1 MGLLL
6 HQNNVK
12 YYSVFNVPSITN
24 TNRFGQILFFRSE
37 GENCSLPKLA
47 SAAEISEHVPI
58 NNTSS
63 KDTENLQSESLL
75 KHSNLHP
82 LLPILD
88 TGKRPRINS
97 NIKGIIKT
105 KTESFAKDEDEGFD
119 SPRKSLTRSHSEV

>member
-1 MGLLL
+1 MYFPLPN
-6 HQNNVK
+6 Q
-12 YYSVFNVPSITN
+12 SIWSN
-24 TNRFGQILFFRSE
+24 FIFIFRSE

-47 SAAEISEHVPI
+47 STTEISAHVPI

-63 KDTENLQSESLL
+63 RDTENLQSESIL

-82 LLPILD
+82 LPPILD
-88 TGKRPRINS
+88 KGKKPRIKS

-105 KTESFAKDEDEGFD
+105 KTESSPQDEDEGFD

>member
-1 MGLLL
+1 M
-6 HQNNVK
+6 
-12 YYSVFNVPSITN
+12 
-24 TNRFGQILFFRSE
+24 
-37 GENCSLPKLA
+37 PKLD

>member
-1 MGLLL
+1 M
-6 HQNNVK
+6 
-12 YYSVFNVPSITN
+12 
-24 TNRFGQILFFRSE
+24 
-37 GENCSLPKLA
+37 PKLA

-105 KTESFAKDEDEGFD
+105 KTESFAKDEDEVLILHAKVLLDLIPRYSFTNLAQGFD
-119 SPRKSLTRSHSEV
+119 IFLLLFASSDNC